1 MRSRRGSVPISYDLL
16 SPTRASSGGDN
27 RHLGHPRPIDV
38 KTVSHA
44 RRTGPTRNQIPWR
57 IDKPPLNL
65 KLEQLRIVTLGSAH
79 IGRVRRQNDTVE
91 FNFPKVN
98 PEIFEV
104 ILIPLSVLLNCRIV
118 ADAGCEINRR
128 GRRFD
133 FIRMSDPWTVGQ
145 LEYVAFCS
153 VRMMCASTQRDFFGG
168 G

>member
-79 IGRVRRQNDTVE
+79 IGRVRRQNDTVDSISLRSIRRSLRS
-91 FNFPKVN
+91 FLYRCRFCSIVVSSLMLAVRS
-98 PEIFEV
+98 IGV
-104 ILIPLSVLLNCRIV
+104 GGALISSGCRIHGPSV
-118 ADAGCEINRR
+118 NWSMWPFA
-128 GRRFD
+128 
-133 FIRMSDPWTVGQ
+133 
-145 LEYVAFCS
+145 AF
-153 VRMMCASTQRDFFGG
+153 V
-168 G
+168 